1 MFPPKPCQDKQLQVI
16 IAWLWS
22 KGWWFK
28 SPFITL
34 CFIVI
39 CSLWFQVLWDSWQ
52 SDGQNI
58 TINAP
63 GEETQVQNPWRRD
76 GIAHDKNCQ
85 LCFLCF
91 ESCLWPHVWGERVG
105 LSFYCKLCQTKSTP
119 HGKSS
124 CKRNSNHHKTV
135 TWLLITSYEYNFNFL
150 ITVVNNT

>member
-1 MFPPKPCQDKQLQVI
+1 MFPPKLCQDKQLQAI

-28 SPFITL
+28 SAFITL
-34 CFIVI
+34 CFMLSFAV
-39 CSLWFQVLWDSWQ
+39 CGFRSYETADS
-52 SDGQNI
+52 QNI
-58 TINAP
+58 TINAR
-63 GEETQVQNPWRRD
+63 GEEAQVQNPWRRD

-124 CKRNSNHHKTV
+124 CERNSNHHKTV
-135 TWLLITSYEYNFNFL
+135 RWLLITSYEYNFNFL
-150 ITVVNNT
+150 IKFVNDT